1 MLEAAV
7 LNVEDHAE
15 QIALAEA
22 FVRRRH
28 DDARLRVPLTKHDRE
43 TLQQASEAPR
53 AISLKGR
60 VHYPARLCKPTMTI

>member
-7 LNVEDHAE
+7 LNVVDHAE

-28 DDARLRVPLTKHDRE
+28 DDARLRVPLTKLDRE
-43 TLQQASEAPR
+43 TLQQASEGATGHQCQTPCALPCEANASPR
-53 AISLKGR
+53 
-60 VHYPARLCKPTMTI
+60 